1 MKKIYPFAVLLLSLC
16 TTSLSAKEKPGR
28 LYGILDGYFSFIK
41 QFQEKETGL
50 SSIQPERELI
60 LKTEFEGGFGL
71 GLGYEF
77 KESGISRIEA
87 VCGIGNHKTDYDYKS
102 DLLDQKSGSIYA
114 QIGLVWVSNIRPQL
128 KWTPEISFCYSYEWI
143 HDTKSAQGQIQYG
156 YNMHAPFI
164 DLSPLTFEYK
174 ATDSMQFQFS
184 VGDIGLIQVDA
195 DGIEKKYYSFV
206 ASFNTFSTRMIFR
219 F

>member
-1 MKKIYPFAVLLLSLC
+1 MKKIYLFAVLLLSLC
-16 TTSLSAKEKPGR
+16 TTSLSAK
-28 LYGILDGYFSFIK
+28 
-41 QFQEKETGL
+41 
-50 SSIQPERELI
+50 
-60 LKTEFEGGFGL
+60 
-71 GLGYEF
+71 
-77 KESGISRIEA
+77 
-87 VCGIGNHKTDYDYKS
+87 
-102 DLLDQKSGSIYA
+102 
-114 QIGLVWVSNIRPQL
+114 
-128 KWTPEISFCYSYEWI
+128 EWI

-174 ATDSMQFQFS
+174 ATYFMQFQFS